1 MTIYFKGIHGCPLDA
16 SVQAFYDALLLHTVD
31 DNQTRHLQEIHLVS
45 NDPDSTCAIIVVL
58 NSLMDLD
65 QAQAKS
71 AAIERYQK
79 NCAQFEF
86 SANQFDMFVD
96 RETHSD
102 ESYSSESET
111 DQAPEETNDNRNIE
125 SRSKSPKEIEVAGDV
140 NVDDVIAMENVPS
153 TKDDVSTS
161 SSDVLPGDAVRDKS
175 AVDSDVIDDDS
186 SDYSDQDQGEAES
199 RQFPED
205 DEVPMG
211 VVNMSDEEMFESRAE
226 VTAQESEID
235 KTLSDQEKEIKV
247 AGRENIDDDK
257 DLPNATTDNEVNLYV
272 STSNGCDRNW
282 FSPNVHFIS
291 FSYINR
297 STYDMATSASLR
309 KLLHLNLAS
318 KFLCLCRFKI
328 VYGMVV
334 RKSDTTSRTI
344 QSLLGPI
351 LKDSYL
357 NLLMQYMS
365 WIVRISTTTFGT
377 LQQVETKRS

>member
-1 MTIYFKGIHGCPLDA
+1 MTIYFIGIHGCPLDA

-31 DNQTRHLQEIHLVS
+31 DKQSRHLQEIHLVS

-111 DQAPEETNDNRNIE
+111 DQTPEEANDNRNIE
-125 SRSKSPKEIEVAGDV
+125 SRSKSPKEREVAGDV
-140 NVDDVIAMENVPS
+140 NVDDVIAMKNVPT

-161 SSDVLPGDAVRDKS
+161 SSDVLPGDAVKDKS
-175 AVDSDVIDDDS
+175 ADDSDVIDDDS
-186 SDYSDQDQGEAES
+186 SDYSDQDQDEAES
-199 RQFPED
+199 RQIFED

-211 VVNMSDEEMFESRAE
+211 VVNMSDEDMFESRAE
-226 VTAQESEID
+226 VRAQESEIN
-235 KTLSDQEKEIKV
+235 KTLSDQEKEVKV

-257 DLPNATTDNEVNLYV
+257 DLPNATTDNEVIYMYQKVMGVTNVFFKCSFYLILLYKSFNL
-272 STSNGCDRNW
+272 
-282 FSPNVHFIS
+282 
-291 FSYINR
+291 
-297 STYDMATSASLR
+297 
-309 KLLHLNLAS
+309 
-318 KFLCLCRFKI
+318 
-328 VYGMVV
+328 
-334 RKSDTTSRTI
+334 
-344 QSLLGPI
+344 
-351 LKDSYL
+351 
-357 NLLMQYMS
+357 
-365 WIVRISTTTFGT
+365 
-377 LQQVETKRS
+377 